1 VFYSYIVNINII
13 HYLIFL
19 IILNVNKK
27 CHADLKDCP
36 YRSDQIE
43 YIKCGCIGFMPWI
56 QKCSISKGLKNFCST
71 NNPDPFEETPVNLTM
86 AIVGD
91 FGLGTFPRRILQM
104 ISKESEAAIFVGDFD
119 YEDSPE
125 TWQNFTSMYLPENF
139 PLFSLIGN
147 HDSDNWYGASGY
159 QSYINERINRLN
171 LKCMGEVGMTQ
182 VCSYKGIMMFLSGA
196 GSFKNKQDFAKIN
209 DVAQQMLGGI
219 FNIAAWH
226 GNMCNYTVGSID
238 RGNFADYTGW
248 EIFEKARK
256 MVP

>member
-1 VFYSYIVNINII
+1 
-13 HYLIFL
+13 
-19 IILNVNKK
+19 
-27 CHADLKDCP
+27 
-36 YRSDQIE
+36 
-43 YIKCGCIGFMPWI
+43 
-56 QKCSISKGLKNFCST
+56 
-71 NNPDPFEETPVNLTM
+71 
-86 AIVGD
+86 
-91 FGLGTFPRRILQM
+91 M

-248 EIFEKARK
+248 EIFEKARENGAMIFNGHDHAYARTK
-256 MVP
+256 VLANIEQSILIPNNQEKLLPLKKGQTNIVVVGTGGKTLYRCDEQKIKNYWWQRYYCRDSSPTFKTGVVFCKFNYNGQKINLIVF